1 MDMSRLGTGDKIA
14 AAAGAVLLVVLFLP
28 WYGVDAQFGA
38 VSVSESVS
46 AWGAMSFIDLLLF
59 LIAAIAIAVPLAR
72 ASGSLPADIPGPV
85 LVVAAGALGVLLVL
99 FRIVDIPAP
108 DIPAVAGDAFDFG
121 REFGIFLGLAASGA
135 IAWGGWQMNME
146 RPGGAAVPVAAPQE
160 QTPVAH

>member
-1 MDMSRLGTGDKIA
+1 MDFSRLGTGDKIA

-28 WYGVDAQFGA
+28 WYGVDAQFGNI
-38 VSVSESVS
+38 SVSESAN
-46 AWGAMSFIDLLLF
+46 AWEAMSFIDLLLF

-108 DIPAVAGDAFDFG
+108 DVPSVAGDAIDFG
-121 REFGIFLGLAASGA
+121 RKFGIFLGLIASGG
-135 IAWGGWQMNME
+135 IAYGGWQMNME
-146 RPGGAAVPVAAPQE
+146 RPGGAAVPVTASQE
-160 QTPVAH
+160 QTPVAN